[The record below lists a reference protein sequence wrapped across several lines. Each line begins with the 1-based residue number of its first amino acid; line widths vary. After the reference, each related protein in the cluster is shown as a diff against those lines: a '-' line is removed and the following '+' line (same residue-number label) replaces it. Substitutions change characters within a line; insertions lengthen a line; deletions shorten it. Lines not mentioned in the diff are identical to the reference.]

1 MITEGRMEGHINQID
16 GIVHFGSTNV
26 LQTWDRLVLSTYRMF
41 AQGLRFDTH
50 YSKYHEH
57 IFSQIQSICFQV
69 NTIIDKISVAEPE
82 WLAKTIDAQQ
92 NT

>member
-1 MITEGRMEGHINQID
+1 M
-16 GIVHFGSTNV
+16 
-26 LQTWDRLVLSTYRMF
+26 L
-41 AQGLRFDTH
+41 AQGLRFDNH

>member
-26 LQTWDRLVLSTYRMF
+26 LQTWDRLVLQYTYMLGRSGVTF
-41 AQGLRFDTH
+41 
-50 YSKYHEH
+50 SKN
-57 IFSQIQSICFQV
+57 FSQIQSICFQV

-82 WLAKTIDAQQ
+82 WLAKTIDSQQ